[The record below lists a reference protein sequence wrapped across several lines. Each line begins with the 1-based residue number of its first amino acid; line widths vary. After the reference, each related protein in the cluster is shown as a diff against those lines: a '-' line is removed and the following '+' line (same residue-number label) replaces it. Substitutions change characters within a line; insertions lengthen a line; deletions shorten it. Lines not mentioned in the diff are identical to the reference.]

1 MRLAAHPRPTPILTV
16 LAIAM
21 LAVALLPAAT
31 QAQAR
36 EALGQ
41 STATLTPAIR
51 VGSLVFASGA
61 LPGRDA
67 DSTIQSQTTSTL
79 NSIKRTLEMA
89 GTTIENA
96 VKCTVFLVDGADFRG
111 MNEAYAK
118 FWPSA
123 PPARTTVVVKALVVP
138 NAKLEIEC
146 MAGAVTGIRHRPVTP
161 SPS

>member
-1 MRLAAHPRPTPILTV
+1 MRLAPSLLRAAAL
-16 LAIAM
+16 
-21 LAVALLPAAT
+21 VAFAALPAL
-31 QAQAR
+31 AQAR
-36 EALGQ
+36 EPIGQ
-41 STATLTPAIR
+41 SSPTLTPAIR
-51 VGSLVFASGA
+51 VGNLVFASGA

-67 DSTIQSQTTSTL
+67 DSTIQGQTTSTL
-79 NSIKRTLEMA
+79 NNIKRNLEAA

-138 NAKLEIEC
+138 SAKLEIEC
-146 MAGAVTGIRHRPVTP
+146 MATMPAR
-161 SPS
+161 

>member
-1 MRLAAHPRPTPILTV
+1 MRIASLLRITALAAL
-16 LAIAM
+16 
-21 LAVALLPAAT
+21 VAAPSFV

-36 EALGQ
+36 EAIGQ
-41 STATLTPAIR
+41 SSATLTPAIR
-51 VGSLVFASGA
+51 VGNLVFASGA

-79 NSIKRTLEMA
+79 NNIKRSLEAA

-118 FWPSA
+118 MWPVA

-146 MAGAVTGIRHRPVTP
+146 MATMPAK
-161 SPS
+161 